1 MLFRSLYGDSPL
13 RVELPDSV
21 IAIDDCAQALGAGTT
36 GRTATVSFYPTK
48 NLGALGDGGAILTRD
63 REVAARARRLRDYG
77 QESKYQHVE
86 VGYNSRLDE
95 IQAAILNTALMPRL
109 ADWNYRRNE
118 IARLYCDATTNPAV
132 TIPSQ
137 AAGHLWHLFPVLVEN
152 REAFEAH
159 MLSRNIPCGRHY
171 PFVIPEL
178 PALGGR
184 SFEVLGEL
192 PNARRFANQEVS
204 LPIDPY
210 MLAGEIVAV
219 IDAVNSF

>member
-1 MLFRSLYGDSPL
+1 
-13 RVELPDSV
+13 
-21 IAIDDCAQALGAGTT
+21 
-36 GRTATVSFYPTK
+36 
-48 NLGALGDGGAILTRD
+48 
-63 REVAARARRLRDYG
+63 
-77 QESKYQHVE
+77 
-86 VGYNSRLDE
+86 
-95 IQAAILNTALMPRL
+95 MPRL

-118 IARLYCDATTNPAV
+118 IARLYCDAITNPAV

-137 AAGHLWHLFPVLVEN
+137 SAGHLWHLFPVLAEN

-159 MLSRNIPCGRHY
+159 MLSRNIRCGRHY

-178 PALGGR
+178 PALSGR

-210 MLAGEIVAV
+210 MSAGEIVAV